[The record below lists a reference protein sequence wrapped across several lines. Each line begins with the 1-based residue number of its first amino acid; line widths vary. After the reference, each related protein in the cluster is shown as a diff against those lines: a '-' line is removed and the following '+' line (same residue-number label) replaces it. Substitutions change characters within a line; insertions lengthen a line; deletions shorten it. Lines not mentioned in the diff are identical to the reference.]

1 MVLLHLFYLFFNIFH
16 THTHKYIHT
25 FRHFELIQYSFY
37 LLLDDSSIFSF
48 FLSFSL
54 GEWHRALHK
63 YIYSLEF
70 FLYFTFNILIYWRD
84 SKNAFRLLHTEKE
97 KKNFSFIVAWQ
108 IKKKY
113 GIFEV
118 NVCMMAWKHLP
129 TITCIKPSHT
139 HTHTHVFIESFHG
152 FLIRVF
158 WARHF
163 VSQGIAET
171 WTKYMY

>member
-1 MVLLHLFYLFFNIFH
+1 MRMRDNENGVFIFSKLFFSVQVRDSWCFCIYFICFSTFSTHIH
-16 THTHKYIHT
+16 TYIHT

-37 LLLDDSSIFSF
+37 LLLDDSSIFCF

-84 SKNAFRLLHTEKE
+84 SKNTFRLLHTEKE

-108 IKKKY
+108 IKKNTEFSK
-113 GIFEV
+113 
-118 NVCMMAWKHLP
+118 
-129 TITCIKPSHT
+129 
-139 HTHTHVFIESFHG
+139 
-152 FLIRVF
+152 
-158 WARHF
+158 
-163 VSQGIAET
+163 
-171 WTKYMY
+171 